1 MRFCSSCGGQ
11 LEEGSHFCEK
21 CGTAQP
27 GQPAGAPAVPVPA
40 PQVAI
45 PPQPGQPFAGVPP
58 QYPPPVIMGAPPGA
72 QPTAKN
78 PMMWVIGA
86 GVIFGLWYIG
96 THDNNTPGT
105 TPGGGGGANQ
115 AVVAAQKFT
124 GSYSEA
130 NGQVQV
136 TQGQWTNGST
146 VTVAA
151 ITLVCEEMDANGQ
164 SLAQSTKN
172 VTGPAPPGGV
182 ESLPTFAIGPAAQG
196 VAKANCAI
204 TGAQTQ

>member
-1 MRFCSSCGGQ
+1 
-11 LEEGSHFCEK
+11 
-21 CGTAQP
+21 
-27 GQPAGAPAVPVPA
+27 
-40 PQVAI
+40 
-45 PPQPGQPFAGVPP
+45 
-58 QYPPPVIMGAPPGA
+58 
-72 QPTAKN
+72 
-78 PMMWVIGA
+78 MMWVIGA

-96 THDNNTPGT
+96 THDNNTTPGT
-105 TPGGGGGANQ
+105 TPGGGGDP

-136 TQGQWTNGST
+136 TQGVWTNGST

-151 ITLVCEEMDANGQ
+151 ITLACEQMDANGQ
-164 SLAQSTKN
+164 NLSQSTKN

-182 ESLPTFAIGPAAQG
+182 ESLPTFSIGAAAQG

>member
-96 THDNNTPGT
+96 THDNNTLR
-105 TPGGGGGANQ
+105 ARHR
-115 AVVAAQKFT
+115 AVGVGRIKPSSQLRNSAASMRRT
-124 GSYSEA
+124 ARSRSRRD
-130 NGQVQV
+130 NGRTDRCHGCVD
-136 TQGQWTNGST
+136 N
-146 VTVAA
+146 AA
-151 ITLVCEEMDANGQ
+151 VR
-164 SLAQSTKN
+164 
-172 VTGPAPPGGV
+172 
-182 ESLPTFAIGPAAQG
+182 AAGCQRPEP
-196 VAKANCAI
+196 CAI
-204 TGAQTQ
+204 HEECDWTGATGRG